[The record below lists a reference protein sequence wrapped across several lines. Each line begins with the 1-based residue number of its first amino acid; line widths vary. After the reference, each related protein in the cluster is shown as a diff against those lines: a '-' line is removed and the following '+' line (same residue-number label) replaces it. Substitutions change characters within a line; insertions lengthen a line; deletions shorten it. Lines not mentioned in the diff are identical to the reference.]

1 MVMKIKK
8 MFWKKGDVNLTFS
21 IEELTFL
28 NMYKANSIENT
39 RKEIENVMSLIDD
52 IQMASLANSVLSK
65 LGKMSS
71 DEFDKIDF
79 SMVLID

>member
-1 MVMKIKK
+1 
-8 MFWKKGDVNLTFS
+8 
-21 IEELTFL
+21 
-28 NMYKANSIENT
+28 
-39 RKEIENVMSLIDD
+39 
-52 IQMASLANSVLSK
+52 MASLANSVLSK

>member
-79 SMVLID
+79 

>member
-1 MVMKIKK
+1 MV
-8 MFWKKGDVNLTFS
+8 FT

-28 NMYKANSIENT
+28 NMYKANSIVNT
-39 RKEIENVMSLIDD
+39 KKEIESVLSLIDD
-52 IQMASLANSVLSK
+52 CEMVELANGVLSK

>member
-1 MVMKIKK
+1 MN
-8 MFWKKGDVNLTFS
+8 FT

-28 NMYKANSIENT
+28 NMYKANTIENT
-39 RKEIENVMSLIDD
+39 TKEIENILPLLDD
-52 IQMASLANSVLSK
+52 SEMVDMANNVLSK

-71 DEFDKIDF
+71 NEFSKIDF